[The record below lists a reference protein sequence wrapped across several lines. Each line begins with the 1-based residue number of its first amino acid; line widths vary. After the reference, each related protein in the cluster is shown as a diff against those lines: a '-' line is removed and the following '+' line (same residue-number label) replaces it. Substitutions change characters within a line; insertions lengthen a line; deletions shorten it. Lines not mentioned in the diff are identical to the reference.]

1 MNRDYPIKVT
11 SQYNYFKLAHIKSI
25 VAACIIFCL
34 EAKQWMAADNHEW
47 AARSGSG
54 PGPVTGSSDSQQ
66 PDMTTRGIYHL
77 IIYRA
82 NKQSLFWGGLTADQW
97 QIHGIYFTIISWFA
111 KSAFLQVL
119 WSHSYGAVGIQK
131 TFNKEI
137 SSLSQHTNRQKLGK
151 FIVNN
156 VIMRFPI

>member
-1 MNRDYPIKVT
+1 MNGSRL
-11 SQYNYFKLAHIKSI
+11 S
-25 VAACIIFCL
+25 
-34 EAKQWMAADNHEW
+34 WMAWERPTQW
-47 AARSGSG
+47 
-54 PGPVTGSSDSQQ
+54 PVTGSSDSQQ
-66 PDMTTRGIYHL
+66 PDLTSRGIYHL
-77 IIYRA
+77 IISLA

-131 TFNKEI
+131 TFNKET

-151 FIVNN
+151 FIVNK
-156 VIMRFPI
+156 VRMRFPIWTTSIMFAQLHIVWKLGHPSKQENIKYSSSWYR